1 MLPKIVTMLPSFLS
15 YLVVA
20 MLLLTGFLLIYV
32 KVTPY
37 DEIDLIRKGNVAA
50 AISLSGALLGFAMPV
65 ANVIAH
71 SDALL
76 DLTVWGIIAG
86 VIQLL
91 TYLVARF
98 TLPHLTE
105 DIPNGQ
111 VASGIFVASLSMVV
125 GLTNAACLSY

>member
-1 MLPKIVTMLPSFLS
+1 
-15 YLVVA
+15 
-20 MLLLTGFLLIYV
+20 
-32 KVTPY
+32 
-37 DEIDLIRKGNVAA
+37 
-50 AISLSGALLGFAMPV
+50 MPI

-111 VASGIFVASLSMVV
+111 VASGIFVASLSMAV
-125 GLTNAACLSY
+125 GLTNAACMTY

>member
-71 SDALL
+71 SDTLA
-76 DLTVWGIIAG
+76 DLAAWGAIAG
-86 VIQLL
+86 IVQIL
-91 TYLVARF
+91 TYLVMRF
-98 TLPHLTE
+98 SLPRLTQ
-105 DIPNGQ
+105 DIPAGK
-111 VASGIFVASLSMVV
+111 VASATFLAAVSLTV
-125 GLTNAACLSY
+125 GLINAACMTY